1 MASKD
6 KSASSLR
13 QARNWIRNKI
23 LFPTVDDESYR
34 KSLKDIRERLP
45 VPVIW
50 LLGKTQSGK
59 TSIIQALTGHPR
71 AEIGNGFQPCTRTSS
86 LFSFPGEQT
95 PIVHFLD
102 TRGLGEICYDPVS
115 YTHLTLPTKA

>member
-6 KSASSLR
+6 KSALSLQ

-34 KSLKDIRERLP
+34 KSLKDIREKLP

-71 AEIGNGFQPCTRTSS
+71 AEIG
-86 LFSFPGEQT
+86 
-95 PIVHFLD
+95 
-102 TRGLGEICYDPVS
+102 
-115 YTHLTLPTKA
+115 